1 MDPNQYQLPPWL
13 FAQGAPYSPQTLDA
27 SGITGGI
34 PAMYGQPSGPAMLNS
49 TQFPTNMQTTSGTGS
64 GMDAQKWASILGALA
79 PMASRGQQGGSGYMR
94 APEAM
99 RTPGD
104 PNYRPTWQ
112 LQFTPGQ
119 GLQML
124 SPMMRRR

>member
-13 FAQGAPYSPQTLDA
+13 MQAQPNYMQSLGAPAQMPMVQPQFNIQDGAGIPMQGAPMAQT
-27 SGITGGI
+27 
-34 PAMYGQPSGPAMLNS
+34 
-49 TQFPTNMQTTSGTGS
+49 S

-79 PMASRGQQGGSGYMR
+79 PMASRGQQDGSGYMR

-99 RTPGD
+99 RTHGD

-124 SPMMRRR
+124 SPMMWRR